1 MAAKKESRTEGKLSL
16 EKSFELL
23 NEYVRKMEEE
33 DLSLEESFSVYAK
46 GMELVKDCSNMID
59 KIEKDIII
67 LEEGRKSLILKLS

>member
-1 MAAKKESRTEGKLSL
+1 MAAKKERRTEEKLSL

-33 DLSLEESFSVYAK
+33 ELSLEESFSVYAK
-46 GMELVKDCSNMID
+46 GMDLVKDCSNMID

-67 LEEGRKSLILKLS
+67 LEEERKS